1 MMKELKTTY
10 TSILLTNKK
19 CLVKLGSIEWKS
31 ETENWRSFKRPL
43 AFLFNM
49 PNLKYSINYISKKC
63 LVKLG
68 LRVCPREHQAV
79 LPHAISPISL
89 KPCQFKGFTPK
100 LKKTNWFP
108 FWFFSGGGGIDH
120 PRIFMVF
127 TKETAS
133 KYVKSMKLSLR
144 WYLTDYTESL
154 YTCYYILVNIRRK
167 YQLIWLT
174 VCQSMEANK
183 WLCFQTFRVFQFSEF
198 FRVF

>member
-1 MMKELKTTY
+1 MFSKIGFKSVSTRAPGSLATCN
-10 TSILLTNKK
+10 LT
-19 CLVKLGSIEWKS
+19 
-31 ETENWRSFKRPL
+31 
-43 AFLFNM
+43 
-49 PNLKYSINYISKKC
+49 
-63 LVKLG
+63 
-68 LRVCPREHQAV
+68 
-79 LPHAISPISL
+79 
-89 KPCQFKGFTPK
+89 GFR
-100 LKKTNWFP
+100 FG
-108 FWFFSGGGGIDH
+108 FFRGGGGIDH

-133 KYVKSMKLSLR
+133 KYVKLMKLSLR

-183 WLCFQTFRVFQFSEF
+183 WLCFKTFRVFQFSEF